1 MTHRARK
8 ARDAL
13 LHWRNF
19 AAGTLIGSAMVTPVF
34 AASDLT
40 QSDWTTLLLVG
51 SVVLLGIGVLLRIRA
66 GDQTPKALP
75 LPDPQDSIGRY
86 RPHIYRP

>member
-1 MTHRARK
+1 MTHRAKK
-8 ARDAL
+8 AKDAL

-19 AAGTLIGSAMVTPVF
+19 VAGTLIGTAMVTPVF
-34 AASDLT
+34 AATDLAH
-40 QSDWTTLLLVG
+40 SDWTTLLMVG

-66 GDQTPKALP
+66 RDLAPKAQP
-75 LPDPQDSIGRY
+75 APNPQDSIGRY

>member
-1 MTHRARK
+1 MTHRAKK

-19 AAGTLIGSAMVTPVF
+19 VAGTLIGTAMVTPVF
-34 AASDLT
+34 AATDLAR
-40 QSDWTTLLLVG
+40 SDWTMLLLVG
-51 SVVLLGIGVLLRIRA
+51 SIVLLSIGVLLRIRA
-66 GDQTPKALP
+66 RDPVPKALP
-75 LPDPQDSIGRY
+75 LPDPQDSIGHY